1 MFPHD
6 EANVEVSRLE
16 SLSAYFQ
23 SLQGDDDAALA
34 RLTGKT
40 DPEAIRLTL
49 DILLN
54 AKRYAEAVALISNTE
69 PHERW
74 CDKAVAAFVW
84 HGDLA
89 SARQLLTWS
98 KSLADR
104 TTRRRCLFMFAIARH
119 A

>member
-34 RLTGKT
+34 RLTRKT
-40 DPEAIRLTL
+40 DPESIRLTL

-54 AKRYAEAVALISNTE
+54 AKRYAEAASLIRE
-69 PHERW
+69 RVPDERW
-74 CDKAVAAFVW
+74 CDKAVSALVW
-84 HGDLA
+84 HGELETA
-89 SARQLLTWS
+89 KQLLTWS

-104 TTRRRCLFMFAIARH
+104 TTRRRCLFMFA
-119 A
+119 